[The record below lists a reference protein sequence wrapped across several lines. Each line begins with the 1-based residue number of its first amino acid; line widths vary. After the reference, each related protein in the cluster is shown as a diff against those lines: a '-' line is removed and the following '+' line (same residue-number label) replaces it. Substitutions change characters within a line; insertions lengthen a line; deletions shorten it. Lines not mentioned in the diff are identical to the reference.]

1 MSILTDIITSPNPAV
16 RDRSV
21 DAFCRGAS
29 ARELLE
35 ECAALE
41 ELRRRSDNLYERVRA
56 LFFLYAIHRF
66 HLPQKPGVSARG
78 LVPFEGYA
86 HLLSRR
92 FEEAINVFAAAQAAG
107 PSDALCSAL
116 AAAYHRLGFQTLADQ
131 VRRSVRSVRGNQW
144 MFRVGHPADQPLRV
158 RRELINRQGSN
169 SAKEEQNTEAWRASR
184 LGGEHPFP
192 ILRERTPVRM
202 DLSHSGWSDIFFLG
216 MDYPEGA
223 RVLNVSIDLGVRGRD
238 STTRPPVEAYFRVI
252 DEPVLRLT
260 SVDLGATADI
270 SDLSEV
276 FDFAKDYLGL
286 LKAAVIAAGLVP
298 PGIEGSG
305 QPLADLL
312 AQLVGPGHGIELV
325 SAVNDIPKGSRLAVS
340 TNLLAA
346 LIAVCMRATGQAA
359 ALTGPLSEPER
370 RLVLARAIL
379 GEWLAGSGGGWQDS
393 GGVWPGMKLIQGVP
407 AAEGDPEW
415 GVSRG
420 RLLPSH
426 RILNEQ
432 DASAATRERLQDSL
446 VLVHGGMA
454 QNVGPILE
462 MVTEKYLLRS
472 EAEWIARQQA
482 GRILDEILAAL
493 RGGAIAAVGD
503 ATTRNFGG
511 PLQTIIP
518 WASNLYTETLIE
530 QTRAAFGRDFWGFWM
545 LGGMSGGGMGFI
557 FDPAHKRAAQDRLHE
572 LMGAA
577 KRRLEHA
584 LPFAMEPVVYD
595 FAINP
600 HGTFADLLGGEAA
613 LMPASYYTLSVPA
626 MLRIDP
632 RALSATRRAELDR
645 FAEACRSRPELSG
658 VIQTLFDRLL
668 PHQESRGGRS
678 AGQTLEALLEQNG
691 FDRVQHEQI
700 RADLR
705 SGRIGLVQNRLPPS
719 TRIGD
724 VQPGD
729 VYDATGALPDELR
742 ELGMRALAD
751 GQLAVVSLA
760 GGAGSRWTQGAGVVK
775 ALHPFAR
782 LGGRHRTFIETHL
795 AKSRRIGRLCGTP
808 LPHIITT
815 SYLTHG
821 PIAAYLAA
829 ERDAAGRAYGYAGP
843 LLLSRGRAV
852 GLRLVPMARDLR
864 FAWEETP
871 QQLLDQQAQKVR
883 ESLHAA
889 LIGWAQ
895 QTGEGSDYTDNLPLQ
910 CLHPVGHWF
919 EVSNLL
925 RNGVLAQLLAQRP
938 QLKYLIVHN
947 IDTLGADA
955 DPALLG
961 LHISQGACLS
971 FEVITRRIEDRGGGL
986 ARVDGSVRLLE
997 GLTMPRE
1004 DDEFKLSY
1012 YNTLTSWVDIDQLLA
1027 AFGLARADLADEP
1040 RVAAA
1045 VRALATR
1052 IPTYITL
1059 KDVKKRWGH
1068 GQEDVFPIVQWEKL
1082 WGDMS
1087 ALPGLASAFVAVP
1100 RLRGQQLKD
1109 QAQLDGWL
1117 RDGSAAW
1124 VESLCEWE

>member
-1 MSILTDIITSPNPAV
+1 MPELINIITSEDPAV

-21 DAFCRGAS
+21 DAFCRA
-29 ARELLE
+29 ATAAELMG
-35 ECAALE
+35 ECAALDA
-41 ELRRRSDNLYERVRA
+41 LRRRSDNLYERVRA

-66 HLPQKPGVSARG
+66 HLPHKPGVAARG
-78 LVPFEGYA
+78 LVPYEGYV

-92 FEEAINVFAAAQAAG
+92 FEEAIDIFLAAQAAG
-107 PSDALCSAL
+107 PSVAISSAL

-158 RRELINRQGSN
+158 RPELLSRPD
-169 SAKEEQNTEAWRASR
+169 AEA
-184 LGGEHPFP
+184 PFP

-202 DLSHSGWSDIFFLG
+202 DLTHSGWSDIFFLG
-216 MDYPEGA
+216 MDYPDGA

-238 STTRPPVEAYFRVI
+238 AATRPPVETYFRVI

-260 SVDLGATADI
+260 SIDLGATADI
-270 SDLSEV
+270 GQLAEV
-276 FDFAKDYLGL
+276 FDFARDYLGL

-305 QPLADLL
+305 QQLADLL
-312 AQLVGPGHGIELV
+312 ARMVGPGRGIELV

-340 TNLLAA
+340 TNLLAS

-359 ALTGPLSEPER
+359 ALTGPLAEHER
-370 RLVLARAIL
+370 RLVAARAIL

-393 GGVWPGMKLIQGVP
+393 GGVWPGMKLIQGVV
-407 AAEGDPEW
+407 AEPDDPEW

-426 RILNEQ
+426 SILGER
-432 DASAATRERLQDSL
+432 DAAPETRERLQESL

-472 EAEWIARQQA
+472 EAEWAARRQA
-482 GRILDEILAAL
+482 GGILNEILAAL
-493 RGGAIAAVGD
+493 RAGDIPSVGD
-503 ATTRNFGG
+503 ATTRNFFG

-530 QTRAAFGRDFWGFWM
+530 QTRAGFGRDFWGFWM

-557 FDPAHKRAAQDRLHE
+557 FAPERKAEAQERLQQT
-572 LMGAA
+572 MSAA

-595 FAINP
+595 FTINP
-600 HGTFADLLGGEAA
+600 RGTHADLLEGNSA
-613 LMPASYYTLSVPA
+613 LLPPGYYTLSVPA
-626 MLRIDP
+626 MLRLDP
-632 RALSATRRAELDR
+632 RALSAPRRAELDR
-645 FAEACRSRPELSG
+645 FATACRTRPELAG
-658 VIQTLFDRLL
+658 TIQTLFDRLL
-668 PHQESRGGRS
+668 PRTRHAQDGD
-678 AGQTLEALLEQNG
+678 QTLEALLAING

-700 RADLR
+700 RADMK
-705 SGRIGLVQNRLPPS
+705 SGRIGLLQNRLPPS
-719 TRIGD
+719 TKIRD
-724 VQPGD
+724 VAPDD
-729 VYDATGALPDELR
+729 VYDATGALPRAYHD
-742 ELGMRALAD
+742 LGMQALAD
-751 GQLAVVSLA
+751 GAVAVVSLA

-782 LGGRHRTFIETHL
+782 LAGRHRTFIEAHL
-795 AKSRRIGRLCGTP
+795 AKSRRIGRLCGMP
-808 LPHIITT
+808 PAHILTT
-815 SYLTHG
+815 SYLTHA

-829 ERDAAGRAYGYAGP
+829 ERDQSGRPYGYSGP
-843 LLLSRGRAV
+843 LLLSPGRAV
-852 GLRLVPMARDLR
+852 GLRMVPMARDLR

-871 QQLLDQQAQKVR
+871 QQLLDEQAQKMR

-889 LIGWAQ
+889 LIEWAQ
-895 QTGEGSDYTDNLPLQ
+895 RSGEGRDYTDNLPLQ

-925 RNGVLAQLLAQRP
+925 RNGVLARLLDERP
-938 QLKYLIVHN
+938 QLKYLMVHN

-961 LHISQGACLS
+961 RHIERGAALS
-971 FEVITRRIEDRGGGL
+971 FEVIARRIEDRGGGL
-986 ARVDGSVRLLE
+986 ARVDGAVRLLE
-997 GLTMPRE
+997 GLTLPRE
-1004 DDEFKLSY
+1004 EDEFQLSY
-1012 YNTLTSWVDIDQLLA
+1012 YNTLTSWVDLDRLLD
-1027 AFGLARADLADEP
+1027 AFELARADLADEA

-1045 VRALATR
+1045 VRALAAR

-1059 KDVKKRWGH
+1059 KEVKKRWGYGH
-1068 GQEDVFPIVQWEKL
+1068 EDVFPVAQWEKL
-1082 WGDMS
+1082 WGDMT
-1087 ALPGLASAFVAVP
+1087 ALPELDCAFVAVP

-1117 RDGSAAW
+1117 RDGSAAY
-1124 VESLCEWE
+1124 VESLCEWA